1 MGAPSEEGRGNI
13 FRRDTPVKSDLM
25 RLEATIPIEMKFQRK
40 LERQNVGNRVKPK
53 VAVPPSSPRVREE
66 PRSVI

>member
-1 MGAPSEEGRGNI
+1 
-13 FRRDTPVKSDLM
+13 M

-53 VAVPPSSPRVREE
+53 VAVPPLLF
-66 PRSVI
+66 RSRGKNLDR